1 MTDFVAL
8 KSPGK
13 QPPSKDDDV
22 VADEVTWNNVPH
34 PLETANLF
42 SFVGVNWMGPLM
54 SKGSKST
61 LVEENIWPLPHFDTS
76 ANQSKSFE
84 SHWAEQLELDSPNLA
99 LALFRTFKPR
109 IIGSFLLYILSGAI
123 LMVQPIM
130 IKSMLQYL
138 TRYDQ
143 PNFTTSLGVTN
154 GYALAALLTL
164 LTFVSVTV
172 GDFGQFLTNRLGCNA
187 KIILMDNVFRKI
199 LRMSGHAKKTMT
211 TGEIVTMA
219 SVDADRL
226 FFGFMLGYWTLISPL
241 MLLAV
246 FILIGNE
253 LDWVSGLVGGLF
265 MLLFLYFGFVSGKHV
280 GQIRR
285 HVLGVQSERVKLTN
299 EVLQGIRVV
308 KLYAWEESLAAQLAE
323 IRSRELALL
332 KSYQTHRILN
342 TVFMSVA
349 PVISLAACLM
359 IYVARGF
366 TLTTPLAFTA
376 LAYMNIARQPCTVF
390 STAVMGLSEAWASCQ
405 RITKFLVADE
415 IPLLEHSHATTTGS
429 NDESV
434 PVIEISGG
442 NFSWDATSKEVGA
455 VTAAFEELDGQQPS
469 EGAAAIVDMETPPA
483 AITLSNI
490 NLHIEPNTLT
500 IVVGSVGSGKSSLIS
515 AILGEIHQ
523 VSGSHNVQA
532 HFSYVNQEAWIQHAT
547 LKQNILFDSPYDDT
561 LYHQVLAAC
570 QLETDLSMLPQGDAT
585 EIGERGINL
594 SGGQKAR
601 VSLARALY
609 HQRANVFL
617 LDDPLSALDV
627 HVANAVFD
635 QCVQGLLKS
644 KTTILV
650 LNSHYHFLPHADRV
664 LVMVDGA
671 IVGDGKFS
679 QLKVDFPHLLSFVE
693 KKPVSDDKQDD
704 GNGDDKKDKKKPESP
719 KQGGGGGGGRGLM
732 DKEDR
737 AKGLVTFNT
746 YKMYFGSSGLVVI
759 VSILVIFTTA
769 QASSAMTD
777 WYMSYWANNVA
788 LNSSISTGWYYLLIA
803 ISSLVLYYAR
813 SIYVLL
819 VAIACSRSLHAKVFN
834 AVVSA
839 PVPTFFDVT
848 PMGRILNRFSSDLD
862 QIDSMLPFFG
872 LMVLQFTFMIF
883 AILVVCAGSTPW
895 ILIAYVPIAWVFKW
909 LQQYYNVS
917 SAELKRMDGIARSPV
932 VTLVGEAISG
942 LSTIRAFKMTAQIS
956 HKQRIALDRYLS
968 FSFAYTCSGRW
979 FQLRLD
985 WVSSFVITAVAFIAV
1000 FTRASIGVTA
1010 AGLALTYSSQLS
1022 TVLSRMAVFVTFV
1035 ENMMTSVER
1044 LGHFNSL
1051 ESEDTGHDNTKGLPP
1066 SSWPQQGEITFT
1078 NYSMRY
1084 REHLELVLNNVN
1096 FTVKGGEK
1104 VGIVGRTGSGKS
1116 SLMAALFRM
1125 VPSATGTITLDGVD
1139 IASISV
1145 RTLRSRLTIIPQDP
1159 VLFSGSLRFNLD
1171 PSHTCSDEEL
1181 WTALKCV
1188 HLDTFV
1194 GSLEFA
1200 VSEKGSNVSV
1210 GQRQLLCI
1218 ARALLRKSKV
1228 VVLDEATANIDLE
1241 TDRLIQH
1248 MIQDGF
1254 HGVTRLIIAHRL
1266 ETILDSDRI
1275 LVLDAGHVVEFD
1287 APPTLLANPDS
1298 AFAHL
1303 ASKAHVQL

>member
-84 SHWAEQLELDSPNLA
+84 SHWTEQLELDSPNLA

-429 NDESV
+429 DDESV

-455 VTAAFEELDGQQPS
+455 VATAFEEMDGQQPS

-570 QLETDLSMLPQGDAT
+570 QLEADLSMLPQGDAT

-635 QCVQGLLKS
+635 QCVQGLLKT
-644 KTTILV
+644 KTTVLV

-704 GNGDDKKDKKKPESP
+704 GNGDDKKDKKKAESP

-942 LSTIRAFKMTAQIS
+942 LSTIRAFKMTAQFS

-968 FSFAYTCSGRW
+968 FSFAYTC
-979 FQLRLD
+979 
-985 WVSSFVITAVAFIAV
+985 
-1000 FTRASIGVTA
+1000 
-1010 AGLALTYSSQLS
+1010 
-1022 TVLSRMAVFVTFV
+1022 
-1035 ENMMTSVER
+1035 
-1044 LGHFNSL
+1044 
-1051 ESEDTGHDNTKGLPP
+1051 
-1066 SSWPQQGEITFT
+1066 EITFT

-1188 HLDTFV
+1188 HLDAFV

-1303 ASKAHVQL
+1303 ASQAHVQL

>member
-1 MTDFVAL
+1 
-8 KSPGK
+8 
-13 QPPSKDDDV
+13 
-22 VADEVTWNNVPH
+22 
-34 PLETANLF
+34 
-42 SFVGVNWMGPLM
+42 
-54 SKGSKST
+54 
-61 LVEENIWPLPHFDTS
+61 
-76 ANQSKSFE
+76 
-84 SHWAEQLELDSPNLA
+84 
-99 LALFRTFKPR
+99 
-109 IIGSFLLYILSGAI
+109 
-123 LMVQPIM
+123 
-130 IKSMLQYL
+130 
-138 TRYDQ
+138 
-143 PNFTTSLGVTN
+143 
-154 GYALAALLTL
+154 
-164 LTFVSVTV
+164 
-172 GDFGQFLTNRLGCNA
+172 
-187 KIILMDNVFRKI
+187 
-199 LRMSGHAKKTMT
+199 
-211 TGEIVTMA
+211 
-219 SVDADRL
+219 
-226 FFGFMLGYWTLISPL
+226 
-241 MLLAV
+241 
-246 FILIGNE
+246 
-253 LDWVSGLVGGLF
+253 
-265 MLLFLYFGFVSGKHV
+265 
-280 GQIRR
+280 
-285 HVLGVQSERVKLTN
+285 
-299 EVLQGIRVV
+299 
-308 KLYAWEESLAAQLAE
+308 
-323 IRSRELALL
+323 
-332 KSYQTHRILN
+332 
-342 TVFMSVA
+342 
-349 PVISLAACLM
+349 
-359 IYVARGF
+359 
-366 TLTTPLAFTA
+366 
-376 LAYMNIARQPCTVF
+376 
-390 STAVMGLSEAWASCQ
+390 
-405 RITKFLVADE
+405 
-415 IPLLEHSHATTTGS
+415 
-429 NDESV
+429 
-434 PVIEISGG
+434 
-442 NFSWDATSKEVGA
+442 
-455 VTAAFEELDGQQPS
+455 
-469 EGAAAIVDMETPPA
+469 
-483 AITLSNI
+483 
-490 NLHIEPNTLT
+490 
-500 IVVGSVGSGKSSLIS
+500 
-515 AILGEIHQ
+515 
-523 VSGSHNVQA
+523 
-532 HFSYVNQEAWIQHAT
+532 
-547 LKQNILFDSPYDDT
+547 
-561 LYHQVLAAC
+561 
-570 QLETDLSMLPQGDAT
+570 
-585 EIGERGINL
+585 
-594 SGGQKAR
+594 
-601 VSLARALY
+601 
-609 HQRANVFL
+609 
-617 LDDPLSALDV
+617 LSALDV

-777 WYMSYWANNVA
+777 WYMSYWANNIA

-1044 LGHFNSL
+1044 LGHYNSL

-1171 PSHTCSDEEL
+1171 PSHTCSDDEL
-1181 WTALKCV
+1181 WTALKSV
-1188 HLDTFV
+1188 HLDAFV